1 MIAKWLGK
9 RVIMGTI
16 VLIIVSFLSFFM
28 MHAAPGNPA
37 AAYYGG
43 NAQTLTTAEKERIEQ
58 AFGLDQPVLLQYGTW
73 LGEAL
78 QGNLGYSA
86 KEGRPVL
93 TILLERLPNTL
104 QLVTLTLVLVTIASI
119 WLGLQAGLKEGS
131 LLDRGLSIFSIASSA
146 IPPFWLGILF
156 IMVFSITLGW
166 FPSSGM
172 NDVRGDGGFGD
183 RLYHMALPLT
193 VLVIS
198 HVGIF
203 ARFLQDSVKVENHSY
218 YIQVA
223 RANGVSEREI
233 RSIILRNAV
242 IPYINYVGV
251 TIPSFF
257 GGSIVVETLFSWS
270 GLGQLLVKSV
280 MIRDFPVLMGAI
292 LIIGVVVV
300 ICLFVIDIL
309 MIGLNPRLRR
319 GGFV

>member
-1 MIAKWLGK
+1 MIAKWIGK

-16 VLIIVSFLSFFM
+16 VLIIVSFLSFFI

-43 NAQTLTTAEKERIEQ
+43 NAQTLTPAEQERIEK
-58 AFGLDQPVLLQYGTW
+58 AFGLDKPVLLQYGTW
-73 LGEAL
+73 LSEAAK
-78 QGNLGYSA
+78 GNLGYSA

-104 QLVTLTLVLVTIASI
+104 QLVALTLFIVTIVST
-119 WLGLQAGLKEGS
+119 WLGLRAGMKEGS

-146 IPPFWLGILF
+146 IPPFWLGIVC
-156 IMVFSITLGW
+156 IIIFSVQLGW

-172 NDVRGDGGFGD
+172 NDVRGNGGWTD
-183 RLYHMALPLT
+183 RLYHLVLPLT

-203 ARFLQDSVKVENHSY
+203 ARFLQDTVKVENRSY
-218 YIQVA
+218 YVLVA
-223 RANGVSEREI
+223 RANGVPERQI
-233 RSIILRNAV
+233 RHSILRNAV

-257 GGSIVVETLFSWS
+257 GGSIVVESLFGWS
-270 GLGQLLVKSV
+270 GLGSLLVKSV
-280 MIRDFPVLMGAI
+280 MVKDFPVLMGAI
-292 LIIGVVVV
+292 LITGIVVVL
-300 ICLFVIDIL
+300 CLFVIDVL
-309 MIGLNPRLRR
+309 MFCINPSLRR
-319 GGFV
+319 GKLL